1 MLVCLLSMMYL
12 SSYPETTFLDLSSS
26 SSPGC
31 PSCTCHQG
39 ASSNRSSSS
48 GRFQIGIFSTSPAT
62 ERRHSGT
69 GSFCWVRGRHICY
82 CLTFG
87 LLIYTNEW
95 KVFNVGTSGKIMK
108 NSRHKLQKGGNS
120 HLSTSATGP
129 KDIGCFIQTR
139 FKTWIQPN
147 CNRSSPTRALPVFY
161 SLALCPPGITYQT
174 RWLIIWLSNE
184 LMPSRSWGY
193 HCANKTVASTQF
205 THVPFYTV

>member
-62 ERRHSGT
+62 ERRQSGT

-95 KVFNVGTSGKIMK
+95 KVFNVGTSGKVMK
-108 NSRHKLQKGGNS
+108 NLRHKLQKGGNS
-120 HLSTSATGP
+120 PIYRLPRQVRKMSVVLSRHDLRPESNPIATAHFP
-129 KDIGCFIQTR
+129 PEHYPSFIHWH
-139 FKTWIQPN
+139 FAL
-147 CNRSSPTRALPVFY
+147 RALHIRLVG
-161 SLALCPPGITYQT
+161 SLFDYQT
-174 RWLIIWLSNE
+174 N
-184 LMPSRSWGY
+184 
-193 HCANKTVASTQF
+193 
-205 THVPFYTV
+205 